1 LCAHLMQLFPF
12 SGVCVCVCASAPSAA
27 RNRLIIGNATGDS
40 RFFLTSVLVLRCSLS
55 LCVSL
60 LSFLLDLSLAV
71 VGLLLVSEVGG
82 ERESIN

>member
-1 LCAHLMQLFPF
+1 MQLFPF
-12 SGVCVCVCASAPSAA
+12 SGVCVCARAAA

-40 RFFLTSVLVLRCSLS
+40 RFFLTSVLVPSVVLSLS
-55 LCVSL
+55 MYLSL

-82 ERESIN
+82 ERDRV